1 MIDTLPASRRSVLLA
16 FAAAMAP
23 ACAALA
29 QTPPVRPPA
38 AVLATTPGTLS
49 LQAIYG
55 GTSRPVSEDVVW
67 RIYAIQQ
74 GDPVLVATAGEA
86 QPALSLPP
94 GDYMVHVAHGLAAA
108 TKRITLAATGL
119 SDKVTVNAGALV
131 LRGKLADVPI
141 AADRQKLAVYI
152 PSASDS
158 ESRLVTNALKP
169 GQMLTLPEGTYHI
182 VSTYGGSNS
191 VVRADIIVQSGRVT
205 EATLNHRA
213 ASVTLKLVRNP
224 GGFAVANTD
233 WVVQTPGGDI
243 IAEALGAFP
252 TMQLAEG
259 EYDVIARNDGRE
271 FKDKVKVVSGVNR
284 DHEVVMR

>member
-1 MIDTLPASRRSVLLA
+1 MIDTLPASRRMVLLA
-16 FAAAMAP
+16 LATAAALP
-23 ACAALA
+23 RAAGA

-38 AVLATTPGTLS
+38 AVLASPGTLS
-49 LQAIYG
+49 LQAVYG
-55 GTSRPVSEDVVW
+55 GTNRPVGEDVVW
-67 RIYAIQQ
+67 RLYAIQQ

-86 QPALSLPP
+86 QPALALPP
-94 GDYMVHVAHGLAAA
+94 GDYMVHVAHGLAAG
-108 TKRITLAATGL
+108 TKRVTLGPAGL
-119 SDKVTVNAGALV
+119 AEKVTVNAGALV

-141 AADRQKLAVYI
+141 TADRQKLAVYI
-152 PSASDS
+152 PSPSDS